1 MQWPSP
7 TSGGGRKAA
16 GGCGGVLP
24 KIFTLWRQ
32 REGRKVEV
40 CLLPCR
46 RADGV
51 PQRWDRLQALGRIEM
66 TRPLV
71 SYFCSCSHSRFQTT
85 NARQGSAIYYCH
97 VFFVSIYLL
106 TAFSLSSFHPFCH
119 LSVAEFLLAS
129 QVNFRSKY
137 RQPAPVSS
145 AHVCAPISCCIE
157 LRTMLRADGCP
168 GRRPDALNNLLAVPS
183 LTDWDMAPDSLHS
196 CHRWSINSTTLSH
209 VELLALARLG
219 G

>member
-1 MQWPSP
+1 MGQVASVGEDRDDKAIGELFLQLL
-7 TSGGGRKAA
+7 TLSFSNNKRKTR
-16 GGCGGVLP
+16 V
-24 KIFTLWRQ
+24 RQ
-32 REGRKVEV
+32 FIIAMYFLCRSTY
-40 CLLPCR
+40 LL
-46 RADGV
+46 
-51 PQRWDRLQALGRIEM
+51 L
-66 TRPLV
+66 
-71 SYFCSCSHSRFQTT
+71 SHSP
-85 NARQGSAIYYCH
+85 
-97 VFFVSIYLL
+97 
-106 TAFSLSSFHPFCH
+106 SFHPFCH

-183 LTDWDMAPDSLHS
+183 LTDWDMTPDSLHS